1 MIPFDSETFF
11 ALLGDINLTYWPA
24 ILSAMGGALLLLVV
38 ARFGTAIAS
47 RFALLLLAA
56 AWAWSG
62 FVYYGVF
69 LSTLVWA
76 AWIFEIVFYVQAGML
91 AVCAMLPRPPGLS
104 LRADNAGWV
113 AASTLAFCT
122 IFYPLIAAQVGHAWP
137 GAQLL
142 GIAPGPLAAAT
153 LGLLCL
159 SEARYRL
166 VLGAVPAL
174 ALLITLYLA
183 VSLAIW
189 EDLILVA
196 VGFGGFVW
204 SLLRPRRNGEPQH
217 QG

>member
-24 ILSAMGGALLLLVV
+24 ILSAMGGGLLLLLV
-38 ARFGTAIAS
+38 ARQPIPVAS
-47 RFALLLLAA
+47 RIVLLLLAG

-62 FVYYGVF
+62 FVFYGVF
-69 LSTLVWA
+69 LSSLVWA
-76 AWIFEIVFYVQAGML
+76 AWVFEFVFYAQAGMF
-91 AVCAMLPRPPGLS
+91 AVCALLPRPPGIV

-159 SEARYRL
+159 TDIRHRL
-166 VLGAVPAL
+166 VLGAVPCL
-174 ALLITLYLA
+174 VLLITLYLA
-183 VSLAIW
+183 FGLAIW

-196 VGFGGFVW
+196 VGFGGFAW
-204 SLLRPRRNGEPQH
+204 SLLGSRRETLPDKQA
-217 QG
+217 